1 MNLYPSS
8 KSLSMN
14 PLVRMSKRARKIVHS
29 IRVQRITDLFD
40 FDRLDEVLLIELRE
54 VSLQR
59 EGLVEHKELLDARN
73 LIGRYLYRVFV
84 QQETLR

>member
-1 MNLYPSS
+1 
-8 KSLSMN
+8 MN

-59 EGLVEHKELLDARN
+59 ECLVEHKELLDARN